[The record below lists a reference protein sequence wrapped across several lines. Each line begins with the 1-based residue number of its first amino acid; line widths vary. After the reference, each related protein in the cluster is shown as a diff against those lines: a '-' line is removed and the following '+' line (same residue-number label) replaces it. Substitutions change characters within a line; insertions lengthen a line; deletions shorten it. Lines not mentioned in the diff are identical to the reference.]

1 VTGTGGS
8 GRTAG
13 ILRRI
18 AVYLEMIKVAHTVFA
33 LPFAF
38 VGMFLAARESGAGNP
53 LPSPRTILY
62 ILLAM
67 FGARSAAMG
76 FNRLADAEIDAR
88 NPRTKDRAIPAGK
101 VSRATAGALVLF
113 SSLLLVLSAGMLNPL
128 CLKLSPVLLLLLFS
142 YSYTKRFTWASHL
155 ILGACLGAAPL
166 AAWIA
171 VTGEA
176 DARILS
182 ICFAV
187 LFWVAGFDVL
197 YALQDIEFDRGAGL
211 HSIPRR
217 LGVRGSLRVAR
228 AFHLVMAAL
237 LLLGYHLFGLGTLY
251 LVGLVLCFGVLAYEH
266 SIVREDDLSRL
277 NVAFFNLNGVVSI
290 AFCLFTYLDLATRGG
305 P

>member
-1 VTGTGGS
+1 VF
-8 GRTAG
+8 
-13 ILRRI
+13 RRI

-33 LPFAF
+33 LPFAL
-38 VGMFLAARESGAGNP
+38 VGMFLAARETGAGNAIP
-53 LPSPRTILY
+53 PVRTVFF

-67 FGARSAAMG
+67 VGARSAAMG
-76 FNRLADAEIDAR
+76 FNRLADADIDAR

-101 VSRATAGALVLF
+101 MSRAAAGALVLA
-113 SSLLLVLSAGMLNPL
+113 SSLLLVLSAWMLNPL
-128 CLKLSPVLLLLLFS
+128 CFLLSPVLLLLLFS

-155 ILGACLGAAPL
+155 VLGACLGAAPL

-187 LFWVAGFDVL
+187 LLWVAGFDVL
-197 YALQDIEFDRGAGL
+197 YALQDIEFDLRSGL
-211 HSIPRR
+211 HSIPRH

-228 AFHLVMAAL
+228 AFHLAMAVL
-237 LLLGYHLFGLGTLY
+237 LLVGYHLFELGAWYLAGLA
-251 LVGLVLCFGVLAYEH
+251 LCFGVLAYEH

-277 NVAFFNLNGVVSI
+277 DMAFFNLNGVVSI